1 MHSRP
6 KNPWNTTARSL
17 RRHGRRMS
25 AASRSSA
32 VMRPA
37 RYPWIIGVLIVLVML
52 VVPGLA
58 EAKAE
63 HVHGVVLA
71 VTPKDGT
78 AIIRHDAFDSMP
90 SMAMPFQIVP
100 RAKLATLQP
109 GNTIDADV
117 DLKTEPWTLSNVT
130 VSSTEALTQQGPE
143 RYVTPLKVGD
153 VVPDTPF
160 LDQTGKPFKM
170 SDLRGQDVLL
180 AFIYT
185 RCRDARMCPL
195 ISAKFHAVQQR
206 IGTRKMHLVAVTL
219 DPSYDRP
226 DVLARYG
233 GLFGAN
239 PKQWTLAVGD
249 ADPTLDFAA
258 QFGITAFPDPAVG
271 LIHAENTVEIDPDG
285 RIRTMIS
292 ETSWSPDEIIAD
304 VDQAHG
310 AESNPIAR
318 FDLWLSRTAT
328 AMCGNNVAAFSGL
341 GDLLVVLLIVASF
354 GYLLFRLARGI
365 AKST

>member
-1 MHSRP
+1 
-6 KNPWNTTARSL
+6 
-17 RRHGRRMS
+17 
-25 AASRSSA
+25 
-32 VMRPA
+32 
-37 RYPWIIGVLIVLVML
+37 
-52 VVPGLA
+52 
-58 EAKAE
+58 
-63 HVHGVVLA
+63 
-71 VTPKDGT
+71 
-78 AIIRHDAFDSMP
+78 
-90 SMAMPFQIVP
+90 
-100 RAKLATLQP
+100 
-109 GNTIDADV
+109 
-117 DLKTEPWTLSNVT
+117 
-130 VSSTEALTQQGPE
+130 
-143 RYVTPLKVGD
+143 
-153 VVPDTPF
+153 
-160 LDQTGKPFKM
+160 
-170 SDLRGQDVLL
+170 
-180 AFIYT
+180 
-185 RCRDARMCPL
+185 
-195 ISAKFHAVQQR
+195 
-206 IGTRKMHLVAVTL
+206 MHLVAVTL